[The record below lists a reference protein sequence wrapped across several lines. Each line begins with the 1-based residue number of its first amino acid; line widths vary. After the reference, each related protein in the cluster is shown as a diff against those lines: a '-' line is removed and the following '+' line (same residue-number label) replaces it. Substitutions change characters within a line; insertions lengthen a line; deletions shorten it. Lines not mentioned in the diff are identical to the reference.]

1 MHEVLGLI
9 SSTERERRKME
20 KIWERGG
27 KEEKKKAEE
36 MGKEQEKKK
45 EKKVRREGKN
55 LLYFLFSPL

>member
-45 EKKVRREGKN
+45 KKR
-55 LLYFLFSPL
+55 